1 MRKPNSHTRQ
11 RLLLKRGLRPSAGE
25 VTDEEI
31 AYFRDYPNEI
41 EEYAAPLSIHKY
53 FLWSGVLLG
62 SICVAVSKVLKF
74 STLLALMPE
83 AVREFMIDIVFEAG
97 VALIGAAVT
106 AYLLGI
112 LLNRQQEL
120 AAKWKID
127 IRQRI
132 EELNISK

>member
-11 RLLLKRGLRPSAGE
+11 RLLLKRGLRSPASE

-31 AYFRDYPNEI
+31 AYFSDHPDEI

-74 STLLALMPE
+74 SSLLALMHD
-83 AVREFMIDIVFEAG
+83 AVREFMIDIVSEVG

-112 LLNRQQEL
+112 LLNRQQEI
-120 AAKWKID
+120 ATKWRID

-132 EELNISK
+132 EELNT

>member
-1 MRKPNSHTRQ
+1 MRKPNSYTRQ
-11 RLLLKRGLRPSAGE
+11 RLLLKRGLRSSAGE

-31 AYFRDYPNEI
+31 EYFRDHPDEI
-41 EEYAAPLSIHKY
+41 EGYAAPLSIHKY

-62 SICVAVSKVLKF
+62 SIFLAASKVLKF
-74 STLLALMPE
+74 STLLALMPD
-83 AVREFMIDIVFEAG
+83 AVREFMIDIVSEVG

-112 LLNRQQEL
+112 LLNRQQEI
-120 AAKWKID
+120 AAKWQID

-132 EELNISK
+132 EELNTSK

>member
-1 MRKPNSHTRQ
+1 
-11 RLLLKRGLRPSAGE
+11 LLLKRGLRSPAGE

-31 AYFRDYPNEI
+31 EYFRDHPDEI

-74 STLLALMPE
+74 STLLALMHD
-83 AVREFMIDIVFEAG
+83 AVREFMIDIVSEVG

-112 LLNRQQEL
+112 LLNRQQEI
-120 AAKWKID
+120 ATKWRID

-132 EELNISK
+132 EELNT

>member
-11 RLLLKRGLRPSAGE
+11 RLLLKRGLRSPAGE

-31 AYFRDYPNEI
+31 AYFSDHPDEI

-74 STLLALMPE
+74 STLLALMHD
-83 AVREFMIDIVFEAG
+83 AVREFMIDIVSEVG

-112 LLNRQQEL
+112 LLNRQQEI
-120 AAKWKID
+120 AVKWRFD

-132 EELNISK
+132 QELNTSS